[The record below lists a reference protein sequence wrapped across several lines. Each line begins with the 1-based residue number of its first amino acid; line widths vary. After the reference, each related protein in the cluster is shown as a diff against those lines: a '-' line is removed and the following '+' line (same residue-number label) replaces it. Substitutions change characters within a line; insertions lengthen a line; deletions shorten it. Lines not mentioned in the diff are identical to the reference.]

1 MNSVSAKFIKVIMT
15 TTIIRFLNIIIAA
28 LLAGVSFGI
37 WIGFNPLSLS
47 PSTYIEQQQSMIG
60 ELNVLMITLVFS
72 ATVITIISAFLQK
85 SNKTV
90 FITLLI
96 AAVFFIACI
105 VISRFGNQPINNII
119 MSWTSGSLTGNLS
132 ELRDKWWTFHIMRT
146 IAELM
151 ALSLVTW
158 ASIKKN

>member
-1 MNSVSAKFIKVIMT
+1 MT
-15 TTIIRFLNIIIAA
+15 KSIIRFLNIINAA

-47 PSTYIEQQQSMIG
+47 PSTYIEQQQNIIG
-60 ELNVLMITLVFS
+60 ALNVLMITLVFS

-105 VISRFGNQPINNII
+105 VISRFGNQPINKII
-119 MSWTSGSLTGNLS
+119 MSWTPGSLPGNLS

-146 IAELM
+146 IAELI